1 MNDEMS
7 RALDDDDDDDD
18 ENDVDD
24 DMHLSNHSIL

>member
-1 MNDEMS
+1 MNDEML